1 MRALRHPL
9 GRPRVPPLH
18 REAVA
23 RGASLCGARMHRRF
37 RRLQAVENP
46 GGGKS
51 QSSGPAS
58 QEPSHGLLRHPH
70 REAGFTLLEVL
81 VAFAVLAL
89 TMGVLIEVFSQA
101 IGNTIHSGAY
111 SRAAAFAEARLGAV
125 GTDIP
130 LQPGTY
136 NGQPEDGMAW
146 QVVIA
151 PYDLGESGWQA
162 PLQPYLVTATAGW
175 GGSEHTRE
183 VSLSTLRLGE
193 PPP

>member
-1 MRALRHPL
+1 MRDP
-9 GRPRVPPLH
+9 GDPRGDPRARRLH
-18 REAVA
+18 RE
-23 RGASLCGARMHRRF
+23 
-37 RRLQAVENP
+37 E
-46 GGGKS
+46 
-51 QSSGPAS
+51 
-58 QEPSHGLLRHPH
+58 
-70 REAGFTLLEVL
+70 GFTLLEVL

-101 IGNTIHSGAY
+101 IGNTIQSGAY
-111 SRAAAFAEARLGAV
+111 SRAAALAEARLGAV

-175 GGSEHTRE
+175 GGSDHTRE

-193 PPP
+193 PAP

>member
-1 MRALRHPL
+1 
-9 GRPRVPPLH
+9 
-18 REAVA
+18 
-23 RGASLCGARMHRRF
+23 
-37 RRLQAVENP
+37 
-46 GGGKS
+46 
-51 QSSGPAS
+51 
-58 QEPSHGLLRHPH
+58 LRHPH
-70 REAGFTLLEVL
+70 REEGFTLLEVL

-111 SRAAAFAEARLGAV
+111 SRAAALAEARLGAV

-136 NGQPEDGMAW
+136 NGQPEDAMAW

-175 GGSEHTRE
+175 GGSDHARE

-193 PPP
+193 PAP

>member
-1 MRALRHPL
+1 MRAPRDTL
-9 GRPRVPPLH
+9 GRPNLPQLH

-23 RGASLCGARMHRRF
+23 RGDSPCGAGMGHRS
-37 RRLQAVENP
+37 RRLQAVENV
-46 GGGKS
+46 GGWSS
-51 QSSGPAS
+51 QFSGPAS
-58 QEPSHGLLRHPH
+58 QEPTDGLLRHPR

-101 IGNTIHSGAY
+101 IGNTLQSGAY
-111 SRAAAFAEARLGAV
+111 SRAAALAEARLGAV

-130 LQPGTY
+130 LQPGTS

-162 PLQPYLVTATAGW
+162 PLQPYLVTATVGW
-175 GGSEHTRE
+175 GASGHTRE
-183 VSLSTLRLGE
+183 VTLTTLRLGE
-193 PPP
+193 PAP